1 MAFTTD
7 ESPTRRVLLLQMAT
21 LAGAGT
27 LAGCGGGGVGS
38 GDAAGLA
45 AAIRPA
51 PTPNPVPLPVP
62 VPVPEPVP
70 VPSPTPTPTPVPT
83 PAPTPGSPSPDL
95 LDPAVAAQGRGVLVC
110 DWQINPLQ
118 APVAGVTPP
127 EPLASAAANPAGV
140 PQLRGPAGSVVASGN
155 LAADMPPRNDSFS
168 AVLRPAS
175 VPAGATVEQVFSVP
189 GVATTM
195 EVRAIG
201 KPTSQPGLTISGWRV
216 TTNDTLRISFSNSSS
231 SAITPTAETYTVDTA
246 TSTQGSDFNALG
258 LWLKAAARADGEP
271 YTAVRL
277 DLGAD
282 SSFASRM
289 LAAITVRAD
298 GRWRF
303 YALPRA
309 QFGNAG
315 AFVIGSSR
323 WSFVRVVEA
332 GAATTLVLQAGPA
345 SGDTAAMLATPYA
358 GSSQVAPV
366 RFSSGDV
373 RQVQFVA
380 GSAALSWAPA
390 LATAAAAT
398 AVTTTTRL
406 AQQANDTVQ
415 VGPLHRDPAGR
426 GFAFVRFDDGAA
438 DQFVAR
444 VASAGFV
451 GQSGVSLAAGTAYS
465 MAQVVAAF
473 GLRANLYIL
482 TRHVGQP
489 GFLNVAQLRELQDRY
504 GFEIGLQTHAN
515 PFDAGNAGMRL
526 LGPYGWNLEANVYGG
541 IAGVA
546 GNVVMT
552 QRPHGVTQVTAN
564 AGPQGYPVTLLG
576 PVPPASTL
584 QAGQQVWLHGSAAS
598 SLTLHTSEADA
609 IGGANAVLLDVGGTA
624 WGYRYFGSAPDG
636 SAVLQDL
643 RTGQALMQSWG
654 LLGWRHLAPNQGAI
668 DALLEQALLTLR
680 AEGNL
685 QTVNLT
691 LANAGATAPAFM
703 PRLAPGFVGAGVGYS
718 GSTQLNCSI
727 GEICNLPV
735 SASSEALNGNALRSY
750 VQALAQRGA
759 IGSNYHHAFA
769 NAASIDQLA
778 AYCDEIRLQQSRGAL
793 LSGTAGELYA
803 GLVAVGTV

>member
-1 MAFTTD
+1 MAHTTD

-21 LAGAGT
+21 LVGGGA

-38 GDAAGLA
+38 GDGAGLA
-45 AAIRPA
+45 PALRPAPAPNPIPLPTPVPA
-51 PTPNPVPLPVP
+51 PTPAPA
-62 VPVPEPVP
+62 
-70 VPSPTPTPTPVPT
+70 STPAPT
-83 PAPTPGSPSPDL
+83 PAPTAPPGSASPDL
-95 LDPAVAAQGRGVLVC
+95 LDPAVPAQGRGVIVC
-110 DWQINPLQ
+110 DWQVNPLQ
-118 APVAGVTPP
+118 APLAGAVPP
-127 EPLASAAANPAGV
+127 EPVSSPAANPAGV
-140 PQLRGPAGSVVASGN
+140 PQLRGPGGSVVACAN
-155 LAADMPPRNDSFS
+155 LATDVPPRTDSFS
-168 AVLRPAS
+168 AALQPAS

-189 GVATTM
+189 GLTPTM

-201 KPTSQPGLTISGWRV
+201 KPTSQPGLTISAWRV
-216 TTNDTLRISFSNSSS
+216 TANDTLRVSFGNSSG
-231 SAITPTAETYTVDTA
+231 SAITPAAETYTVDTA

-258 LWLKAAARADGEP
+258 IWLKAAARADGEP

-277 DLGAD
+277 DLGSD

-289 LAAITVRAD
+289 LGTISVRAD

-309 QFGNAG
+309 QFGSAG
-315 AFVIGSSR
+315 AFTIGSSR
-323 WSFVRVVEA
+323 WTFVRVVEA
-332 GAATTLVLQAGPA
+332 GAAAPLALQAGPA
-345 SGDTAAMLATPYA
+345 GGDTAATLAAPYA
-358 GSSQVAPV
+358 GSSQVAPL
-366 RFSSGDV
+366 RFSSGEV
-373 RQVQFVA
+373 RQVQLVA
-380 GSAALSWAPA
+380 GSTALNWAPA
-390 LATAAAAT
+390 LAGAASAT
-398 AVTTTTRL
+398 AVMTTTRL
-406 AQQANDTVQ
+406 AQQAGDTIQ

-444 VASAGFV
+444 VASTGFV
-451 GQSGVSLAAGTAYS
+451 GQTGVSLAAGTAYS

-489 GFLNVAQLRELQDRY
+489 GFLSVAQLRELQDRY

-526 LGPYGWNLEANVYGG
+526 LGPYGWNLEANVYGS

-546 GNVVMT
+546 GNVVT
-552 QRPHGVTQVTAN
+552 TLRPHLVTQVTAN

-576 PVPPASTL
+576 PAPPASTL
-584 QAGQQVWLHGSAAS
+584 QAGQPVWLHGSTATG
-598 SLTLHTSEADA
+598 LTLHTSEADA
-609 IGGANAVLLDVGGTA
+609 ITGANAVVLDVGGTA

-636 SAVLQDL
+636 SAMLQDL

-654 LLGWRHLAPNQGAI
+654 LLGWRHVAPNQGAI
-668 DALLEQALLTLR
+668 DPLLEQALLVLR

-685 QTVNLT
+685 HTVNLT
-691 LANAGATAPAFM
+691 LANAGATAPAFI
-703 PRLAPGFVGAGVGYS
+703 PRLAPGFVGAGIGFT
-718 GSTQLNCSI
+718 GGTQINCSI

-735 SASSEALNGNALRSY
+735 SASSEALNGSALRSY

-769 NAASIDQLA
+769 NAASIEQLA